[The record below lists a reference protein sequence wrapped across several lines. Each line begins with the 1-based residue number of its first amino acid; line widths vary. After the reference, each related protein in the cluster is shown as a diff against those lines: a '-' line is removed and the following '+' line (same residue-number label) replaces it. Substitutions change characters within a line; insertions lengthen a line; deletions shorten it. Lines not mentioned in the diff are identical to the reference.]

1 MTQPFIFPAESD
13 LVIIYIKPQ
22 CLELMYTRRCLV
34 PQAILSM
41 TSKLVP
47 TILNFSHSAALPW
60 PEPHNRPQNSL
71 TSITRTSAQTEEQGE
86 TIELGRQNPRGV
98 VPVEGPSDHGELK
111 LPKMRSLVIMIFTNV
126 LLQTT
131 FFIIVSS
138 GSKYAE
144 HLGGSATFSGL
155 VIGVPTVISGIT
167 LIPLVRRDGGAY
179 KFALHL
185 CCAAALVGSILYGLA
200 YRAHFL
206 YLILIGRIV
215 MGVSFAQFMYTK
227 RYCSDP
233 RIVGV
238 RQRTTLAGWLVV
250 GQSAGFTVGPFVG
263 GLLYKIGF
271 GNAIFNGYTGPGWI
285 MAAVW
290 LVFWVVITVLFEDVP
305 HRYLTPLPHI
315 DRRVTETSSQQHAPS
330 PQHPSSE
337 THPTGTMFP
346 SHLVESAP
354 HPPATELSNDA
365 PLRVS
370 VRQWAV
376 TATMCWFAMT
386 CFFVLG
392 AWEANI
398 PIFSARAFD
407 ASPFAA
413 GNLIALGG
421 VCTFPFMFANVVLA
435 RRVQDRH
442 ILAAGCA
449 LGLFGLLVAMAVI
462 TTGHATFGNLFASW
476 FFVALGFNL
485 ASTVTLSLLSKQM
498 PHSWNGKISLFIQY
512 SNYSG
517 RVSGAVWGGAGVDV
531 GMTRYVGLQIAL
543 LGIGGVMFMRL
554 WKEMKAKTG

>member
-1 MTQPFIFPAESD
+1 M
-13 LVIIYIKPQ
+13 
-22 CLELMYTRRCLV
+22 
-34 PQAILSM
+34 
-41 TSKLVP
+41 
-47 TILNFSHSAALPW
+47 
-60 PEPHNRPQNSL
+60 
-71 TSITRTSAQTEEQGE
+71 
-86 TIELGRQNPRGV
+86 RGV
-98 VPVEGPSDHGELK
+98 LPREELDDDGELK
-111 LPKMRSLVIMIFTNV
+111 LPKMQSLVIMISTNM

-155 VIGVPTVISGIT
+155 VIGIPTVISGMT
-167 LIPLVRRDGGAY
+167 LVPLVRRDGGSY

-185 CCAAALVGSILYGLA
+185 CCVTALVGSILYALA

-206 YLILIGRIV
+206 YLILLGRLV
-215 MGVSFAQFMYTK
+215 MGMSFAQFLYVK

-233 RIVGV
+233 RIVGM
-238 RQRTTLAGWLVV
+238 RRRTTLAGWLVV
-250 GQSAGFTVGPFVG
+250 GQSTGFTVGPFIG
-263 GLLYKIGF
+263 GLLFKVGF
-271 GNAIFNGYTGPGWI
+271 RSAVFNGYTSPGWV

-290 LVFWVVITVLFEDVP
+290 LAFWAVVAILFEDVP
-305 HRYLTPLPHI
+305 RHDSKGKGKPSALSRVEDRLGTAARKSTSTTQASSSRRTVADMTTTATFLPPPNGAME
-315 DRRVTETSSQQHAPS
+315 DEQATTAPAE
-330 PQHPSSE
+330 PEPAQDDDTANDE
-337 THPTGTMFP
+337 D
-346 SHLVESAP
+346 VQRISA
-354 HPPATELSNDA
+354 
-365 PLRVS
+365 
-370 VRQWAV
+370 RQWAV

-398 PIFSARAFD
+398 PIFCARTFGG
-407 ASPFAA
+407 SPFVA

-435 RRVQDRH
+435 RRVQDRY

-449 LGLFGLLVAMAVI
+449 LGLLGLLVGIGIAGA
-462 TTGHATFGNLFASW
+462 GGSHATLGKLFASW

-498 PHSWNGKISLFIQY
+498 PHAWNGKISLFIQY
-512 SNYSG
+512 SNYLG

-531 GMTRYVGLQIAL
+531 GMTRYLGLQLAL
-543 LGIGGVMFMRL
+543 LGIGGLMFMTL